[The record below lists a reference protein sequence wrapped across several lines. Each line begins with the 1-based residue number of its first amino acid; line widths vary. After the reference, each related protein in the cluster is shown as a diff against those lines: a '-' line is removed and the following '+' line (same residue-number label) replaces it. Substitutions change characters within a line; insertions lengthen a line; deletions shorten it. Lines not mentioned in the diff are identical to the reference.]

1 MDKRLKLKELKNFVK
16 ALKSDYKNNLS
27 IPNKREKRS
36 AYKRYLKLLVVTIWN
51 AITAPIIYPIWY
63 IFKKKIT
70 SLAYRNTS
78 WQYVNELINQNQILT
93 AKELVKDN
101 AGDFIYWLWTYG
113 DLRDPLGI
121 GELTDTGKA
130 NTFLN
135 RWWENGFRNPRF
147 AINFMEFRTS
157 NIIHQDVVID
167 TRNLGVY
174 HVSTGIGDSPDGVYF
189 KWMLDENQRWWFIY
203 EDNNSMCIFYFG
215 SVGLLKD
222 TIGRNGRFET
232 GYRVTERT
240 YVKSPIQVQNYKLE
254 KDN

>member
-1 MDKRLKLKELKNFVK
+1 MDKRLKLKEFKGFIK
-16 ALKSDYKNNLS
+16 ALKLDYKNTS
-27 IPNKREKRS
+27 SAPNKKEKRS

-63 IFKKKIT
+63 IFKRKIT

-78 WQYVNELINQNQILT
+78 WQYVNELISQNQILT
-93 AKELVKDN
+93 AKELVKNN

-147 AINFMEFRTS
+147 AINFMEFRTV
-157 NIIHQDVVID
+157 NIVLENVIID
-167 TRNLGVY
+167 TRTMGVF
-174 HVSTGIGDSPDGVYF
+174 HVSTGIGDSPNGVYF
-189 KWMLDENQRWWFIY
+189 KWMLDANQRWWFIY
-203 EDNNSMCIFYFG
+203 EDNNWNCIFYFG
-215 SVGLLKD
+215 SVGLLKNAV
-222 TIGRNGRFET
+222 GRNGRFET

-240 YVKSPIQVQNYKLE
+240 YAKSHVQIQYYKLE